1 MAGLSCI
8 GVVLEP
14 MVLVGA
20 SLPVLLCAVA
30 TAKDTAV
37 EMSVGLSAAVPANLT
52 VQNTIQKSCLHFIMC
67 TLPQHGIP
75 ARGSP

>member
-1 MAGLSCI
+1 
-8 GVVLEP
+8 

-37 EMSVGLSAAVPANLT
+37 EMSVGLSAAVPGEEEVLGAAARPPPT
-52 VQNTIQKSCLHFIMC
+52 
-67 TLPQHGIP
+67 P
-75 ARGSP
+75 AP